1 MERLRMGKLF
11 GTFGV
16 RGLVG
21 DLLTPEFAMKI
32 AHSYS
37 SLLKGG
43 KVVLGTDTR
52 TSNEMLKAAMVS
64 GFLAGGSE
72 VIDVGVAP
80 TPAIQYACKK
90 LGADGGAAIT
100 ASHNPPEYNGIKL
113 LEGDGLGL
121 QPEPEAAVEKGYFT
135 GAMTQADWKAV
146 RLLQT
151 HDILPEYKSEI
162 VKRIDVS
169 TVKKRKPEIVLDC
182 GGGAGCFSLPDT
194 LSEIGC
200 ELTKLNCEPD
210 GTFSGRN
217 SEPIPE
223 NLSKAC
229 ELVKKNDAD
238 FGVAVDGDADR
249 CIVIDAE
256 GNFMWGDRTF
266 ALVADYIVKKGDL
279 VVTTVATSNVV
290 KEVVL
295 SKGGKISETKV
306 GDLVISRE
314 LRDKKGVLG
323 GEENGGLIFPDFVL
337 GRDATMTACM
347 LAEIFSKKGTELSEI
362 NSTLP
367 QYYQSKN
374 KVKCPN
380 EKKKAVMDAISK
392 GVEGKVVTLDG
403 VKLIFD
409 DSWVLVR
416 PSGTEPIFRIFS
428 EAKSKGEAEKLNK
441 EYTKR
446 VEECLQ

>member
-1 MERLRMGKLF
+1 MGRLF

-21 DLLTPEFAMKI
+21 GLITPEFAMKI

-37 SLLKGG
+37 TALRGG
-43 KVVLGTDTR
+43 KIVLGTDTR
-52 TSNEMLKAAMVS
+52 TSNEMLKAAMAA

-80 TPAIQYACKK
+80 TPAIQFACKK

-113 LEGDGLGL
+113 LESDGLGL
-121 QPEPEAAVEKGYFT
+121 QPEPEGVVEEGYFT
-135 GAMTQADWKAV
+135 GVLRQTSWDDV
-146 RLLQT
+146 RGIEKY
-151 HDILPEYKSEI
+151 DILSEYI
-162 VKRIDVS
+162 GTILKRVDAAA
-169 TVKKRKPEIVLDC
+169 VKKAAPKLVVDC
-182 GGGAGCFSLPDT
+182 GGGAGCLSLPKV
-194 LSEIGC
+194 LGEIGC
-200 ELTKLNCEPD
+200 ELTRLNCEQD
-210 GTFSGRN
+210 GAFSGRN

-223 NLSKAC
+223 NLGDAC
-229 ELVKKNDAD
+229 KLVKQTGAN

-249 CIVIDAE
+249 CIVIDEA
-256 GNFMWGDRTF
+256 GNFIWGDRTF
-266 ALVADYIVKKGDL
+266 ALVADYIVNKGDL
-279 VVTTVATSNVV
+279 VVTTVATSNAV

-295 SKGGKISETKV
+295 AKGGKILETKV

-314 LRDKKGVLG
+314 LRDRKGVLG
-323 GEENGGLIFPDFVL
+323 GEENGGLIFPGFVL
-337 GRDATMTACM
+337 GRDATMTAAM
-347 LAEIFSKKGTELSEI
+347 IVEIFSRKGRKLSEL
-362 NSTLP
+362 NAELP
-367 QYYQSKN
+367 QYFQSKS

-380 EKKKAVMDAISK
+380 EQKRKAMEKIAT
-392 GVEGKVVTLDG
+392 GVDGEVVRLDG
-403 VKLIFD
+403 IKLIFD

-428 EAKSKGEAEKLNK
+428 EAKTEAESKKLNS
-441 EYTKR
+441 EYVKR